1 MLQVLR
7 RTDRLCPVSGDYLT
21 TGQAARLLGVS
32 RWTVIRY
39 TGTDKLQ
46 AVTLP
51 SGDRRIP
58 KGEVEQLLREG
69 KRDGS

>member
-1 MLQVLR
+1 VA
-7 RTDRLCPVSGDYLT
+7 VAGDYLT
-21 TGQAARLLGVS
+21 TGQAAKLLGVS

-39 TGTDKLQ
+39 AATGKIQ

-58 KGEVEQLLREG
+58 KAEVERLLREG
-69 KRDGS
+69 GKR